1 MNTKSIVS
9 GIAAGVL
16 IGGAYVLLTTPQSGK
31 ELREKA
37 KRKEEWTA
45 FNEQTLNKKDE
56 IKEKWNE
63 ISTEGKEALSNLSSE
78 MQRTYNLYE
87 EDVKPEVQAIQK
99 EVQEISDTIATLSEK
114 VREEADGK
122 ENK

>member
-16 IGGAYVLLTTPQSGK
+16 IGGAYVLLTAPQSGK

-45 FNEQTLNKKDE
+45 LNEQTLNKKDE

-78 MQRTYNLYE
+78 MQRTYNRYE
-87 EDVKPEVQAIQK
+87 EEVKPEVQAIQK

-114 VREEADGK
+114 IRKEADGN

>member
-9 GIAAGVL
+9 GIAAGIL
-16 IGGAYVLLTTPQSGK
+16 MGGAYVLLTAPQSGK

-45 FNEQTLNKKDE
+45 LNEQTLNKKDE

-78 MQRTYNLYE
+78 MQRTYNRYE
-87 EDVKPEVQAIQK
+87 EEVKPEVQAIQK

-114 VREEADGK
+114 IRKEADGK